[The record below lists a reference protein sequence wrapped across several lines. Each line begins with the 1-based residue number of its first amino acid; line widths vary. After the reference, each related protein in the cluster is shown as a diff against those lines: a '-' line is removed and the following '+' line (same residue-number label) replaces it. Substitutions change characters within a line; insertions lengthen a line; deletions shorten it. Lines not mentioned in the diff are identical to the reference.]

1 MGTQV
6 WGVGMGT
13 EPETWGG
20 NDGTM
25 GTQIWGVGALG
36 MQIWGEEMGTKPE
49 IWGGGGKG
57 TLGMQ
62 IWGVGALGTQIRDMG
77 TGTEPEIWGG
87 IKGTMGAQSWG
98 VEMGTETEIW
108 GGAGTTDTKYGDG
121 ELGGGTPGG
130 GVRRA
135 PTFGAAVGGG
145 GERPNSVHPTLKEGP
160 FGGIPG
166 CGGGGGGP
174 HYEGVLKGRGGAE
187 GSSPRW
193 GRGPQICTGGAIRG
207 GAKGG
212 GAITAVWGGG
222 RAGPGP
228 TGGVKASGGG

>member
-1 MGTQV
+1 M
-6 WGVGMGT
+6 
-13 EPETWGG
+13 
-20 NDGTM
+20 
-25 GTQIWGVGALG
+25 
-36 MQIWGEEMGTKPE
+36 
-49 IWGGGGKG
+49 GGGGKG

-62 IWGVGALGTQIRDMG
+62 IWGVGALGTQIRDME

-145 GERPNSVHPTLKEGP
+145 GGTTQFSAPHPKRGTLWG
-160 FGGIPG
+160 
-166 CGGGGGGP
+166 
-174 HYEGVLKGRGGAE
+174 H
-187 GSSPRW
+187 PRL
-193 GRGPQICTGGAIRG
+193 
-207 GAKGG
+207 
-212 GAITAVWGGG
+212 WGGRRG
-222 RAGPGP
+222 TPL
-228 TGGVKASGGG
+228 